1 MTCAAL
7 ITAGGLGLRMGAGIP
22 KQYLEV
28 SGIPILARTV
38 AVFNEH
44 PLINYIVVTVPE
56 SDQFY
61 CEESIIEKYGFQKVR
76 QVVSGGT
83 TRQASVHNGLK
94 ACEDSNIVAI
104 HDGVRPFISKKVVSS
119 AVECARNVGACLA
132 ALRVTET
139 VKRRVGRS
147 LETIPRDGLW
157 LARTP
162 QVFDTALIKKAHELA
177 EARDLEVTDDA
188 SLVERLDREVHIIED
203 DFYNI
208 KITSREDMALAEL
221 IARLPQFNFSPAPS
235 APGQASEI

>member
-1 MTCAAL
+1 MTCAAI
-7 ITAGGLGLRMGAGIP
+7 ITAGGLGLRMGANIP

-38 AVFNEH
+38 AAYNDH

-56 SDQFY
+56 SDKFFCQ
-61 CEESIIEKYGFQKVR
+61 ENIIEKYRFQKVR
-76 QVVSGGT
+76 YVVSGGT
-83 TRQASVHNGLK
+83 TRQASVYNGLK
-94 ACEDSNIVAI
+94 ACEDSDTVAI
-104 HDGVRPFISKKVVSS
+104 HDGVRPFISKRVISS
-119 AVECARNVGACLA
+119 AVECARSMGACLA

-162 QVFDTALIKKAHELA
+162 QVFNTSIIKKAHELA
-177 EARDLEVTDDA
+177 NARNIEVTDDA
-188 SLVERLDREVHIIED
+188 SLMEHIDREVQIIED

-208 KITSREDMALAEL
+208 KITSKEDMVLAEL
-221 IARLPQFNFSPAPS
+221 IARLPQFDFHPGLS
-235 APGQASEI
+235 AQDQAD